1 MIYKQPGRRY
11 YTVRFRFNGKLIQKR
26 TRATNKNDAKDIA
39 AKIRSEL
46 ARGNFGI
53 LEKKAAPTL
62 EEFLKK
68 DFLPYVD
75 STAAKESTATYY
87 HDGAKRLLASDIGGL
102 RLDEITNQ
110 QAGQFAARYS
120 NLSASTVNC
129 GLRTL
134 RRALHLAFEWGK
146 LERMP
151 KIGLAKGERQRE
163 RVLSREEAI
172 DYLAMC
178 SQPWRDVA
186 TLILGAGV
194 RPGEAYKLRWEH
206 VALNGHGGLIQI
218 TEGKTKAAR
227 RMLPM
232 VPAVYQALKARHE
245 SQGKPESGW
254 VFPSGSAS
262 GHLEESSAKKY
273 HSTALARLRKANEI
287 EPSIPELKPFEPYC
301 MRHTALTWLAESG
314 CDAFTLARI
323 AGHSSITIT
332 QRYCHPQAEAIESA
346 FAKVAGTEKAC
357 TKAGYQA
364 SLREARRADDDRLSL
379 AESND

>member
-1 MIYKQPGRRY
+1 MIYKPKGRKY
-11 YTVRFRFNGKLIQKR
+11 YVVRFRFNGKLIQKR
-26 TRATNKNDAKDIA
+26 TRATNRNDAKDIA
-39 AKIRSEL
+39 STIRSEL
-46 ARGNFGI
+46 AKGNFGI
-53 LEKKAAPTL
+53 LERKAAPAL
-62 EEFLKK
+62 EEFLKD
-68 DFLPYVD
+68 DFLPYID

-87 HDGAKRLLASDIGGL
+87 HDGAKRLLASDLAGL
-102 RLDEITNQ
+102 RLDEITDQ
-110 QAGQFAARYS
+110 RAAQFAAKYS
-120 NLSASTVNC
+120 HLSASSINC

-134 RRALHLAFEWGK
+134 RRALHLAYEWGK

-151 KIGLAKGERQRE
+151 KITLAKGERQRE
-163 RVLSREEAI
+163 RVLTREEAA

-178 SQPWRDVA
+178 SQPWRDCA
-186 TLILGAGV
+186 TVLFGTAI

-206 VALNGHGGLIQI
+206 VVLNGHGGLIQI

-232 VPAVYQALKARHE
+232 IPAVYEAVKALRE
-245 SQGKPESGW
+245 LQGKPENGW

-273 HSTALARLRKANEI
+273 HAGALARLSKAHEI
-287 EPSIPELKPFEPYC
+287 EPSIPEVKPFEPYC

-346 FAKVAGTEKAC
+346 FAKVTDTQKVCTE
-357 TKAGYQA
+357 AGYQRK
-364 SLREARRADDDRLSL
+364 LPEAKKAEGDIPTL
-379 AESND
+379 AKSSK

>member
-1 MIYKQPGRRY
+1 MVSKDKGRRF
-11 YTVRFRFNGKLIQKR
+11 YTVRFKDDGKFIQRR
-26 TRATNKNDAKDIA
+26 TRATSQKDALKIE

-46 ARGNFGI
+46 ALGNFGI

-62 EEFLKK
+62 QDFMRK
-68 DFLPYVD
+68 DFLSYVD
-75 STAAKESTATYY
+75 NTAAKPSTATYY
-87 HDGAKRLLASDIGGL
+87 HDGAKRLLASDLADL
-102 RLDEITNQ
+102 RLDEITDQ

-120 NLSASTVNC
+120 HLSASSVNC

-134 RRALHLAFEWGK
+134 RRALHLAYEWGK

-151 KIGLAKGERQRE
+151 KISLAKGERQRE
-163 RVLSREEAI
+163 RVLSREEAE

-178 SQPWRDVA
+178 SQPWRDCA
-186 TLILGAGV
+186 TVLMGTAI

-206 VALNGHGGLIQI
+206 VYLNGNGGLIQI

-232 VPAVYQALKARHE
+232 LPAVYETLKARHE

-254 VFPSGSAS
+254 VFPSGSRS
-262 GHLEESSAKKY
+262 GHLEESSAKKW
-273 HSTALARLRKANEI
+273 HSRALARLRKAHEI
-287 EPSIPELKPFEPYC
+287 DSSIPMIEAFQPYV
-301 MRHTALTWLAESG
+301 MRHSCLTWLAESG
-314 CDAFTLARI
+314 CDTFTLARI

-346 FAKVAGTEKAC
+346 FAKVAGTQNLC
-357 TKAGYQA
+357 TKAGYQRE
-364 SLREARRADDDRLSL
+364 LPEARITDDNNLNLVKSK
-379 AESND
+379 E